1 MPTASARWDIVSL
14 IEHYAN
20 IQVVGRPSVVRGVTE
35 VHSNCPWCPG
45 SEDSFIMRPETGQFT
60 HTIRSGG
67 CDKTGDGIDFLM
79 WYKGMERWE
88 AIQELA
94 LENVSFYDNKP
105 EPTQGQDNLPPKQWQ
120 ETGKN
125 FVERAARYLWGKAP
139 AAQAALAYLRGRGL
153 SDETIRRKKYGYC
166 PMGKNGRW
174 YGEKLEEGG
183 FEKWGLKPEDIKDE
197 KKRARGTLLIP
208 PGIVIPWFEG
218 DVLWKIEINR
228 YDEPNKKDRYGQVL
242 GSAEGLYNVSSIQYG
257 KPVMIVENVYD
268 ADSVEQEAGDLVACI
283 ATGSAARGR
292 SPRWTA
298 ELMQASFI
306 IQSFDDDE
314 GGHTGAVHW
323 LNTYEKCF
331 RFEPVGTKD
340 PNDMLRQYDGKFV
353 RDWVQAGLDVW
364 ECLQW
369 PSSLPE
375 PAPLARV
382 QKATLQSGKKIETMD
397 DWVESVVE
405 LFQED
410 GGPGPVATEEELEEG
425 MAPHWQDLLTKVEHR
440 ANVLNA
446 QEEFERLCISDR
458 VETPQGPG
466 RYWDPKQL
474 QVHCERGHVR
484 VTLGSGETV
493 LFAPEQLEP
502 VLEADQLSLAF

>member
-1 MPTASARWDIVSL
+1 MPTVSKLWDIVSL

-35 VHSNCPWCPG
+35 VHSNCPFCPG
-45 SEDSFIMRPETGQFT
+45 SHDGFIMRPEIGQFT
-60 HTIRSGG
+60 HSIRSKG

-88 AIQELA
+88 AIQELG
-94 LENVSFYDNKP
+94 LEDVSFYENKP
-105 EPTQGQDNLPPKQWQ
+105 EPTLGQDNQPPKKWQ

-125 FVERAARYLWGKAP
+125 FCERAARYLWLPIP
-139 AAQAALAYLRGRGL
+139 AAQAALTYLRGRGL
-153 SDETIRRKKYGYC
+153 SDETIKRKKYGYC

-174 YGEKLEEGG
+174 YGEKPEEGG

-218 DVLWKIEINR
+218 AVLWKIEINR

-257 KPVMIVENVYD
+257 KPVMLVENVYD
-268 ADSVEQEAGDLVACI
+268 ADSVEQEAGDLVACV

-292 SPRWTA
+292 NPRWTA

-314 GGHTGAVHW
+314 GGHKGAVHW
-323 LNTYEKCF
+323 LSMYEKCY
-331 RFEPVGTKD
+331 RYEPVGAKD
-340 PNDMLRQYDGKFV
+340 PNDMLRAYDGKFV
-353 RDWVQAGLDVW
+353 RDWVECGIKMW

-369 PSSLPE
+369 PCSLPD
-375 PAPLARV
+375 PTPLARV
-382 QKATLQSGKKIETMD
+382 RYPEIAHCAIEIMPDKKTVDIIEY
-397 DWVESVVE
+397 E
-405 LFQED
+405 
-410 GGPGPVATEEELEEG
+410 PTEEDMQVYEG
-425 MAPHWQDLLTKVEHR
+425 SLVKPRYDGLGV
-440 ANVLNA
+440 VLSDNA
-446 QEEFERLCISDR
+446 AQAEFERLCVSDR
-458 VETPQGPG
+458 VETQYGLG
-466 RYWDPKQL
+466 TLWDSKQL
-474 QVHCERGHVR
+474 YAHIQRGMVR
-484 VTLGSGETV
+484 VVLDSDPGTTKMFGSC
-493 LFAPEQLEP
+493 QLEP
-502 VLEADQLSLAF
+502 VLEAAQLVLTF

>member
-1 MPTASARWDIVSL
+1 VVSNKEFVKMPIVSTRYDIKSL
-14 IEHYAN
+14 VERYAG
-20 IQVVGRPSVVRGVTE
+20 IDVVGSAVVRGVRE
-35 VHSNCPWCPG
+35 YHSNCPWCG
-45 SEDSFIMRPETGQFT
+45 GTDRFITRPETGQYT
-60 HTIRSGG
+60 CATRSSG
-67 CDKTGDGIDFLM
+67 CGRSGDGIDFLRE
-79 WYKGMERWE
+79 YKGMSMDE
-88 AIQELA
+88 AIRELA
-94 LENVSFYDNKP
+94 LEDVSFYEKP
-105 EPTQGQDNLPPKQWQ
+105 TVITQGQDNPPPKQWQ
-120 ETGKN
+120 NAAASLIARAGDCLWFSEEGK
-125 FVERAARYLWGKAP
+125 
-139 AAQAALAYLRGRGL
+139 QALEYLRGRGL
-153 SDETIRRKKYGYC
+153 SDSVLKKMYIGYV
-166 PMGKNGRW
+166 PLQKDGRW
-174 YGEKLEEGG
+174 YSDSFEG
-183 FEKWGLKPEDIKDE
+183 WGLDPAKLTQQQRE
-197 KKRARGTLLIP
+197 KGCVRVP
-208 PGIVIPWFEG
+208 NGILIPWFEG
-218 DVLWKIEINR
+218 STIWKLAVKRPGEQM
-228 YDEPNKKDRYGQVL
+228 DYGQVL
-242 GSAEGLYNVSSIQYG
+242 GSAEGLYNVGSIQYE
-257 KPVMIVENVYD
+257 KPAMLVEGEFDALSVM
-268 ADSVEQEAGDLVACI
+268 QEAGDLVACI

-306 IQSFDDDE
+306 VQAFDDDK

-331 RFEPVGTKD
+331 RYEPVGSKD
-340 PNDMLRQYDGKFV
+340 SNDMLRQYDGKFV